1 MIHQKRILIACI
13 GNIFLGDD
21 AFGVHVA
28 QRLMQCHFPKSVKV
42 VDFGIR
48 GLALVYALLENWDAA
63 ILVDAAPRCQKPGTI
78 YVIEPELPDQS
89 DPAAGGNLVEGHSM
103 DPVKVLRTVC
113 EMGGT
118 LRRILLVGC
127 EPAPLDPNDD
137 MQMELSPQVAAAI
150 EPAVRTVGSLV
161 ADIMTE
167 SSSPKP
173 EVQHVQQQ
181 SAAFNATIGG
191 SAPAH

>member
-48 GLALVYALLENWDAA
+48 GLDLVYALLENWDAA
-63 ILVDAAPRCQKPGTI
+63 ILVDAAPRGEKPGTI
-78 YVIEPELPDQS
+78 YVIEPELPDES
-89 DPAAGGNLVEGHSM
+89 DAPGANLVEGHSM
-103 DPVKVLRTVC
+103 DPVKVLRTVRQ
-113 EMGGT
+113 MGGA

-127 EPAPLDPNDD
+127 EPTPVDPNDD

-161 ADIMTE
+161 ADIMTD
-167 SSSPKP
+167 SFLPVL
-173 EVQHVQQQ
+173 EVQHVPEH
-181 SAAFNATIGG
+181 NATFHATLGG
-191 SAPAH
+191 SARSH